1 VIAVNPTLEEVYSLV
16 LTQWPLVAGAYA
28 LLWAGMV
35 LYVGMALKRL
45 NALSRQ
51 LEVLEAAVARRSGSE

>member
-1 VIAVNPTLEEVYSLV
+1 MNPTLKEVYSLV

-45 NALSRQ
+45 NGLGKQ
-51 LEVLEAAVARRSGSE
+51 LEVLEAAVARRQAAE

>member
-1 VIAVNPTLEEVYSLV
+1 MNPTLEEVYSLV

-35 LYVGMALKRL
+35 IYVGMAVKRL
-45 NALSRQ
+45 NGLGKQ
-51 LEVLEAAVARRSGSE
+51 LEVLEAAIARRQGAE

>member
-1 VIAVNPTLEEVYSLV
+1 MNPTLKEVYSLV

-45 NALSRQ
+45 NGLGKQ
-51 LEVLEAAVARRSGSE
+51 LQVLEAAVARRQAAE

>member
-1 VIAVNPTLEEVYSLV
+1 VNPTLKEVYSLV

-35 LYVGMALKRL
+35 FYVGMALKRL
-45 NALSRQ
+45 NGLGKQ
-51 LEVLEAAVARRSGSE
+51 LEVLEAAVARRQDAE

>member
-1 VIAVNPTLEEVYSLV
+1 MDMNPTLKEVYSLV

-35 LYVGMALKRL
+35 VYVGMAVKRL
-45 NALSRQ
+45 KGLSQ
-51 LEVLEAAVARRSGSE
+51 QMEVLEAAVARRQAAE

>member
-1 VIAVNPTLEEVYSLV
+1 MNPTLKEVYSLV

-35 LYVGMALKRL
+35 IYVGMALKRL
-45 NALSRQ
+45 DGLGKQ
-51 LEVLEAAVARRSGSE
+51 LEVLEAAVARRQGAE

>member
-1 VIAVNPTLEEVYSLV
+1 MNPTLKEVYSLV

-35 LYVGMALKRL
+35 IYVGMAVKRL
-45 NALSRQ
+45 NGLGKQ
-51 LEVLEAAVARRSGSE
+51 LEVLEAAVARRQGAE

>member
-1 VIAVNPTLEEVYSLV
+1 MDMNPTLKEVYSLV

-35 LYVGMALKRL
+35 IYVGMAVNRLKG
-45 NALSRQ
+45 LSKQ
-51 LEVLEAAVARRSGSE
+51 IEVLEAAVARRQAAE

>member
-1 VIAVNPTLEEVYSLV
+1 MTMDPTLKEVYSLV

-35 LYVGMALKRL
+35 VYVGLALKRL
-45 NALSRQ
+45 NGLGKQ
-51 LEVLEAAVARRSGSE
+51 VEVLEQAVARRTPAE

>member
-1 VIAVNPTLEEVYSLV
+1 MNPTLEEVYSLV

-35 LYVGMALKRL
+35 VYVAMAVKRL
-45 NALSRQ
+45 SGLSKQ
-51 LEVLEAAVARRSGSE
+51 VEVLEAALARRSASE

>member
-1 VIAVNPTLEEVYSLV
+1 MDMNPTLKEVYSLV

-35 LYVGMALKRL
+35 VYVGMAISRLKG
-45 NALSRQ
+45 LSKQ
-51 LEVLEAAVARRSGSE
+51 IEVLEAAVARRQAAE

>member
-1 VIAVNPTLEEVYSLV
+1 MNPTLEEVYSLV

-35 LYVGMALKRL
+35 VYVGMALKRL

>member
-1 VIAVNPTLEEVYSLV
+1 MNPTLKEVYSLV

-35 LYVGMALKRL
+35 VYVGMALKRL
-45 NALSRQ
+45 GSLGKQ
-51 LEVLEAAVARRSGSE
+51 LEVLEAAVARRQAAE

>member
-1 VIAVNPTLEEVYSLV
+1 MNPTLKEVYSLV

-35 LYVGMALKRL
+35 IYVGMALKRL
-45 NALSRQ
+45 GALGKQ
-51 LEVLEAAVARRSGSE
+51 LEVLEAAVARRQGAE

>member
-35 LYVGMALKRL
+35 VYVGMALKRL

>member
-1 VIAVNPTLEEVYSLV
+1 MDPTLKEVYSLV

-35 LYVGMALKRL
+35 VYVGLVLKRL
-45 NALSRQ
+45 NNLGKQ
-51 LEVLEAAVARRSGSE
+51 LEVLEAAIARRSSVE

>member
-1 VIAVNPTLEEVYSLV
+1 MELNPTLEEVYSLV

-35 LYVGMALKRL
+35 VYVGMAVNRLKG
-45 NALSRQ
+45 LSKQ
-51 LEVLEAAVARRSGSE
+51 IEVLEAAVARRQAAE

>member
-1 VIAVNPTLEEVYSLV
+1 MNPTLKEVYSLV

-35 LYVGMALKRL
+35 IYVGMAVKRL
-45 NALSRQ
+45 SGLGKQ
-51 LEVLEAAVARRSGSE
+51 LEVLEAAIARRQGAE